1 MLTEMTLH
9 AAAAAAAAR
18 LCILTILGGEAARSS
33 MVLPAARLLEVR
45 VHGTLHTRFT
55 VYTQGVG
62 QATQTKT
69 EVCRLETQPIP
80 WATTG
85 ARTC

>member
-1 MLTEMTLH
+1 
-9 AAAAAAAAR
+9 
-18 LCILTILGGEAARSS
+18 
-33 MVLPAARLLEVR
+33 MVLPAARQLEVR

-69 EVCRLETQPIP
+69 EVCRSSPMGSAEFL
-80 WATTG
+80 TG